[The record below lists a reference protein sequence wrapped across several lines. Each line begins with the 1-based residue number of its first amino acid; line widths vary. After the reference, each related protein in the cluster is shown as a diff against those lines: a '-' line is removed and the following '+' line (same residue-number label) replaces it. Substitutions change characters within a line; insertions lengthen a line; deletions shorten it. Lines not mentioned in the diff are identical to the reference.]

1 MIKLKKVYI
10 ESYKLFLNA
19 DLDLQ
24 QLSGLITLLGI
35 NEDLESFSSNS
46 VGKSTFIDSILT
58 CLYGKNLAGDALEYS
73 ANLYTGK
80 KPSITLELLVN
91 ENEYIIINDY
101 SLGILQVYKNG
112 VKIDLVKKKDLFE
125 YIENEL
131 GLSYFLF
138 KNLVYLS
145 PNSTSIFSLNDSA
158 LQNKFITELLNL
170 DFITDIN
177 KKASVD
183 LKSLKGDLQLKIKEQ
198 SIYHTQIE
206 TAQKQL
212 ALLPEVVKMDY
223 QPEIDSL
230 SGQKYE
236 IELYIK
242 SQKKVREKV
251 SSEFDKLKDRSTELR
266 TEKKLVEQELKKKV
280 ELIKLGRCPHCDN
293 VTNNIECHSDETRL
307 SDVQIKL
314 DEVTEQ
320 GMKVKAE
327 LIEIEADIKQHNQ
340 ALTEVQAKLD
350 EIQRKKE
357 ALIASEA
364 QRGARLILQAQLEDN
379 LEKMIELQ
387 SEITLL
393 EDDKYILEL
402 LVQCTSSKGFSK
414 ERISLFLH
422 LYNIEIKALAKKLLG
437 SSQRVNIVRDDNS
450 KFFLEIF
457 DGDVTLSYNL
467 LSSGFKSRIDI
478 ILILALNKTVETLTG
493 ISLNLLVLDEV
504 LSSLDTEGIQATQD
518 LLIKIQHMFP
528 EKLIFVVSHNQSLRF
543 DNTLTIHRAN
553 NSSKFIING
562 E

>member
-1 MIKLKKVYI
+1 LIKLKKVYI
-10 ESYKLFLNA
+10 ESYKLFENA

-35 NEDLESFSSNS
+35 NKDLESFSSNS

-112 VKIDLVKKKDLFE
+112 VKVDLVKKKDLFE

-198 SIYHTQIE
+198 NIYHTQIE

-212 ALLPEVVKMDY
+212 ALLPEVIKMDY

-251 SSEFDKLKDRSTELR
+251 SSEFDKLKDRATELK
-266 TEKKLVEQELKKKV
+266 TEKKLVEQDLKKKV
-280 ELIKLGRCPHCDN
+280 ELAKSGSCPHCGSD
-293 VTNNIECHSDETRL
+293 THNIEYHSDETRL

-327 LIEIEADIKQHNQ
+327 LIEIETDIKQHNQ
-340 ALTEVQAKLD
+340 TLTEVQAKLD
-350 EIQRKKE
+350 DIHRKKE
-357 ALIASEA
+357 VLIASEA

-379 LEKMIELQ
+379 LAKMIELQ
-387 SEITLL
+387 SDITLL